1 MIFVI
6 ISLSLTLLIGVDAG
20 KCFLFEVQSCCKGSF
35 RSKTL
40 GNYIVVN
47 DIVFSYPIPST
58 TSTTTTTAETTASA
72 TTTAEK
78 NPSEEDDFDWDIFN
92 LSQKTETG
100 NKIDKTTSYRY
111 FNLYI
116 TLTFFFNI

>member
-1 MIFVI
+1 MLVSVF
-6 ISLSLTLLIGVDAG
+6 
-20 KCFLFEVQSCCKGSF
+20 FLKSKVVV
-35 RSKTL
+35 RVKTL

-72 TTTAEK
+72 TTTLIDD
-78 NPSEEDDFDWDIFN
+78 DDFDWDIFN

-116 TLTFFFNI
+116 TLTFFFFY

>member
-1 MIFVI
+1 MN
-6 ISLSLTLLIGVDAG
+6 A
-20 KCFLFEVQSCCKGSF
+20 EF

-78 NPSEEDDFDWDIFN
+78 KPSEVDDFDWDILDDFDWDIFN

-116 TLTFFFNI
+116 TLTFFFFFY